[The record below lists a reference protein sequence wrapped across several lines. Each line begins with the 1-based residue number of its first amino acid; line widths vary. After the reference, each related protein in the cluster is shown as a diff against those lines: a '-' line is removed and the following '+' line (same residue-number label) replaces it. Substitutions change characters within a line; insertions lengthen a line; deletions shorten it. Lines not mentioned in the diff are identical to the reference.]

1 MHRKTV
7 MSAVSMCALMVGWV
21 SGCAP
26 NISSLDPD
34 TGPER
39 TLVNV
44 RGGTFLSSLYWDAG
58 SPGEQRLS
66 GGFLGAS
73 LFTVPQSA
81 PLGAHQV
88 QLERG
93 SARGNQKPFT

>member
-1 MHRKTV
+1 MHGKAVIT
-7 MSAVSMCALMVGWV
+7 AVSMCALMVGGV

-39 TLVNV
+39 ALVNV

-58 SPGEQRLS
+58 SAGEQRLS
-66 GGFLGAS
+66 GGLLGAY
-73 LFTVPQSA
+73 LFTVPQNA
-81 PLGAHQV
+81 PLRTASGPAGA
-88 QLERG
+88 G
-93 SARGNQKPFT
+93 